1 MVHILKNNCLKKK
14 LSPQLFFKKMFSFSI
29 VMVFAVFSVW
39 TLKDT
44 IIKGPKYLKN
54 QKHNTK
60 LQACFFT
67 TL

>member
-1 MVHILKNNCLKKK
+1 
-14 LSPQLFFKKMFSFSI
+14 MFSFCI